1 MNDVLNRLLRT
12 KKLLAVVVLFVTGVG
27 LMAVGKSLPAVRE
40 LGWLSWV
47 PWSELGA
54 LLVGSGLL
62 GVWLD
67 AYFEREKQEADEAR
81 LRRLLIEQAPAMKEA
96 VIKGF
101 AFADD
106 DLQRVATPE
115 LLDEIIANSL
125 AMRLKDRE
133 LARELYTD
141 IRDQAV
147 QSIERWHDVKLS
159 VRITTPRSDTAD
171 GSSTDLSGLVITV
184 RQEYT
189 TVPAGTVRRFVS
201 VSDADEYRALTHD
214 PASTFAWY
222 YNPTSGIDAGAKE
235 AFELVQFTVDG
246 AERAI
251 RRSAR
256 RGAQTYTVDL
266 GLPDGHRTQP
276 RTIAFTYR
284 LQPAPQ
290 SRWLQ
295 FTVDQPSRGIDIDLD
310 YSDTEIAYVNLIDF
324 IASSH
329 KTVVTKSPDTVPGRT
344 IGLQF
349 DGWIMPRSGVAF
361 VWVKDDEVHRTGAGQ
376 DRAAA

>member
-1 MNDVLNRLLRT
+1 MNDALNRLLRT

-27 LMAVGKSLPAVRE
+27 LMAVGKSLPAGRE

-54 LLVGSGLL
+54 LLVGAGLL

-67 AYFEREKQEADEAR
+67 GYFEREKQEADEAR

-133 LARELYTD
+133 FARELYTD

-159 VRITTPRSDTAD
+159 VRITTPTSDTAHAM
-171 GSSTDLSGLVITV
+171 STDPSRLVITV
-184 RQEYT
+184 RQEFT
-189 TVPAGTVRRFVS
+189 TVPSGTVRRFVS

-246 AERAI
+246 EERAI

-256 RGAQTYTVDL
+256 KGAQTYSVNL
-266 GLPDGHRTQP
+266 GLSDGHRTRP

-295 FTVDQPSRGIDIDLD
+295 FTVDQPSRGINIDLD
-310 YSDTEIAYVNLIDF
+310 YSDTDIAYVNLIDF

-329 KTVVTKSPDTVPGRT
+329 KTVVTKSPETVPGRT

-349 DGWIMPRSGVAF
+349 DGWVMPRSGVAF
-361 VWVKDDEVHRTGAGQ
+361 VWVKNDEAHRAGGEHH
-376 DRAAA
+376 RAAA

>member
-1 MNDVLNRLLRT
+1 MNDALNRLLRT
-12 KKLLAVVVLFVTGVG
+12 KKILAVVVLFVTGVG
-27 LMAVGKSLPAVRE
+27 LMAFGRSLPAMRE

-54 LLVGSGLL
+54 LLVGAGLL
-62 GVWLD
+62 GIWLD

-81 LRRLLIEQAPAMKEA
+81 LRRLLIEHAPTMKEA

-106 DLQRVATPE
+106 DLQRVATPK
-115 LLDEIIANSL
+115 LLDEIIGNSL
-125 AMRLKDRE
+125 AMRLKDKE
-133 LARELYTD
+133 FARELYAD

-147 QSIERWHDVKLS
+147 QSVERWHDVKLAVRMNS
-159 VRITTPRSDTAD
+159 VPATTMAK
-171 GSSTDLSGLVITV
+171 STDASQLIVTI

-189 TVPAGTVRRFVS
+189 TVPSGSVRRFVS

-235 AFELVQFTVDG
+235 AFELVQLTVDG
-246 AERAI
+246 EKRPI

-256 RGAQTYTVDL
+256 KGAQTYTVDL
-266 GLPDGHRTQP
+266 DLPDDDRTRS

-284 LQPAPQ
+284 LQPSPQ

-295 FTVDQPSRGIDIDLD
+295 FTVDQPSRGIDIELD
-310 YSDTEIAYVNLIDF
+310 YSDTDIAYVNMIDF
-324 IASSH
+324 IASSQR
-329 KTVVTKSPDTVPGRT
+329 TVATKSPVTVPGRT

-349 DGWIMPRSGVAF
+349 DGWVMPKSGVAF
-361 VWVKDDEVHRTGAGQ
+361 VWVKHDEVRQACAGDDQ
-376 DRAAA
+376 VAA

>member
-1 MNDVLNRLLRT
+1 MNDALNRLLRT

-40 LGWLSWV
+40 LGWLAWV
-47 PWSELGA
+47 PWGELGA
-54 LLVGSGLL
+54 LLVGAGLL

-67 AYFEREKQEADEAR
+67 GYFEREKQEADETR
-81 LRRLLIEQAPAMKEA
+81 LRRLLVEQAPAMKEA

-106 DLQRVATPE
+106 DLRRVATPE

-159 VRITTPRSDTAD
+159 VRITTPTSNTAHAV
-171 GSSTDLSGLVITV
+171 STDPSGLVITV

-189 TVPAGTVRRFVS
+189 TVPSGTLRRFVS

-246 AERAI
+246 EERAI

-256 RGAQTYTVDL
+256 KGAQTYTVDL
-266 GLPDGHRTQP
+266 GLPDSDRTRP
-276 RTIAFTYR
+276 RTLAFTYR

-295 FTVDQPSRGIDIDLD
+295 FTVDQPSRGINIDLD
-310 YSDTEIAYVNLIDF
+310 YSDTDIAYVNLIDF

-361 VWVKDDEVHRTGAGQ
+361 VWVKNDEVHRAGAGQ